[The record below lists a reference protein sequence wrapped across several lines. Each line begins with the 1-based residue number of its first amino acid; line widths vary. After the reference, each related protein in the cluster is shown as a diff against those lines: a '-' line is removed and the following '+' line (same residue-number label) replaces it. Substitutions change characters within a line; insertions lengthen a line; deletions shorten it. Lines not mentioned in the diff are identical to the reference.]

1 MIRIFRTLARFAVHR
16 IAQDPELRAK
26 AVRTVKH
33 EIVPRAKEGWIKAKP
48 KLEEAR
54 DPARKIVRGILN
66 EEP

>member
-1 MIRIFRTLARFAVHR
+1 MISIFRTLARYAVQR

-33 EIVPRAKEGWIKAKP
+33 EIVPRAKKGWKKAKP

-54 DPARKIVRGILN
+54 DTARKVVKEILD
-66 EEP
+66 EKP